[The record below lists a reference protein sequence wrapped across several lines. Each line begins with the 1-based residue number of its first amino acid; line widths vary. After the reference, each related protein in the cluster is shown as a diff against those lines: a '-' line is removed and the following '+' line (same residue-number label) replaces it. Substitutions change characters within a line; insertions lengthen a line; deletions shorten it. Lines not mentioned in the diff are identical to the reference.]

1 MRWLG
6 RAACVNSGP
15 PSIAFSRLLKKYS
28 TMKTSYGRKRHA
40 WRRSSTEYMCSVICR
55 PEARVRK
62 DHPLRV
68 IRAMVTKSWPNYSG
82 GSKRKRIEECFG
94 WLKTIAHLRK
104 LRQSWSRQ
112 SGLDRYLFNQF
123 FSSLLVNYE
132 RAGAVAT
139 GGSV

>member
-68 IRAMVTKSWPNYSG
+68 IRAMVDEVLAQLSRRFDSKYAKMGRPSIAPEKLLRAQLLQMLYSIRRERDRKSTRLN
-82 GSKRKRIEECFG
+82 
-94 WLKTIAHLRK
+94 
-104 LRQSWSRQ
+104 
-112 SGLDRYLFNQF
+112 
-123 FSSLLVNYE
+123 SSHMSISY
-132 RAGAVAT
+132 AVF
-139 GGSV
+139 